1 MFVSSDLGRELVRDI
16 TSQRGGSL
24 LVTGDRLAA
33 EVGDQPGRLDALLD
47 DARSRVMVGTLD
59 HVVIGFAVCHVVD
72 DGDQAR
78 RGVLDACYV
87 EPEARGVGVGRLLL
101 EALLAWLEER
111 GCDGVDGVA
120 LPGDRGAKNF
130 YESAG
135 FKARHDHHAPPDGLS
150 ARPQLWIRRPDGP
163 GRYGRGPGGGGPAEV
178 GSGSPSV
185 GPARERIPMLCE
197 RRPRGSRRPLPAGLP
212 V

>member
-1 MFVSSDLGRELVRDI
+1 MSGPDPTGANPSNGAVPVEAVRAAVGGDGVRLLELGRELIRDI

-24 LVTGDRLAA
+24 LVAGDHLAA
-33 EVGDQPGRLDALLD
+33 EVDTQPGRLDNVLD
-47 DARSRVMVGTLD
+47 DARSRVVVGTLD
-59 HVVIGFAVCHVVD
+59 RAVIGFAMCHVVD
-72 DGDQAR
+72 DGDQAS

-101 EALLAWLEER
+101 EALLSWLEER

-135 FKARHDHHAPPDGLS
+135 FKARMITMH
-150 ARPQLWIRRPDGP
+150 RRMD
-163 GRYGRGPGGGGPAEV
+163 
-178 GSGSPSV
+178 
-185 GPARERIPMLCE
+185 
-197 RRPRGSRRPLPAGLP
+197 
-212 V
+212 